1 MRVRVRPGTPVRAA
15 FAALTCAAAVVSAA
29 PESVHPGP
37 AVRPALA
44 AQATPR
50 QAETPL
56 RIEFTGDVGAL
67 YFTVAPGRG
76 AEFEAA
82 MLRASELLRAS
93 RTAVQREQAEGW
105 RFFRETGAGT
115 DTPARYILLLDPVVK
130 GADYAMRAAA
140 ALADPEEARRLEE
153 AYQFTQSGPVVQAD
167 YRVALS
173 MRPESGATAPSQAAR
188 ERTAAAVAG
197 ARAFTGDLGIQ
208 FNFVKAGKTDA
219 FESAMTTV
227 RGALAASP
235 DPDRRRQA
243 AGWRVLR
250 QTAGE
255 PAGQAVYLHLVDP
268 VVEGADYTPSAIVA
282 EAFDE
287 EAVLAFTKEYSTV
300 FARGV
305 SLLSFALVK
314 PGVVDFP

>member
-1 MRVRVRPGTPVRAA
+1 MRVGVRPGTAVRAILV
-15 FAALTCAAAVVSAA
+15 ALTCAAAGASAA
-29 PESVHPGP
+29 PAAAIPEP
-37 AVRPALA
+37 AARPVLR
-44 AQATPR
+44 AQAMPR
-50 QAETPL
+50 PVETQA
-56 RIEFTGDVGAL
+56 RIEFTGEVGAL
-67 YFTVAPGRG
+67 YFTVAAGRG

-93 RTAVQREQAEGW
+93 RTATQREQAEGW
-105 RFFRETGAGT
+105 RFFKETGAGT
-115 DTPARYILLLDPVVK
+115 DAPARYLLLLDPVVK
-130 GADYAMRAAA
+130 GADYSMRAAA
-140 ALADPEEARRLEE
+140 ALADPEDARRLEE

-167 YRVALS
+167 YRVLLS
-173 MRPESGATAPSQAAR
+173 MRPESEGATSAQVSR
-188 ERTAAAVAG
+188 ERAAAAG
-197 ARAFTGDLGIQ
+197 ARARAFTGDVGIQ
-208 FNFVKAGKTDA
+208 FNFVKADKTDA

-227 RGALAASP
+227 RGALAASS

-250 QTAGE
+250 QAAGE

-282 EAFDE
+282 EAFGQE
-287 EAVLAFTKEYSTV
+287 TALAFAKEYSTA

>member
-1 MRVRVRPGTPVRAA
+1 MQVRVRPGTAVRAVL
-15 FAALTCAAAVVSAA
+15 AALTCAAAVVSAA
-29 PESVHPGP
+29 PEAVLPGP

-50 QAETPL
+50 QNETPV

-93 RTAVQREQAEGW
+93 RTAAQREQAEGW
-105 RFFRETGAGT
+105 RFFKQTGAAPE
-115 DTPARYILLLDPVVK
+115 TPARYVLLLDPVVK
-130 GADYAMRAAA
+130 GADYSMRAAA
-140 ALADPEEARRLEE
+140 ALTDPDDARRLED
-153 AYQFTQSGPVVQAD
+153 AYRFTQSGPVVQAD
-167 YRVALS
+167 YRVLLS
-173 MRPESGATAPSQAAR
+173 MRPEGDATASPQAAR
-188 ERTAAAVAG
+188 ERTAAAG
-197 ARAFTGDLGIQ
+197 ARARTFTGDLGIQ
-208 FNFVKAGKTDA
+208 FNFVKAAKTDA

-227 RGALAASP
+227 RDALAASP

-282 EAFDE
+282 EAFDQE
-287 EAVLAFTKEYSTV
+287 TVLAFTKEYSTV

>member
-1 MRVRVRPGTPVRAA
+1 MLVRVRPGTAVRAVL
-15 FAALTCAAAVVSAA
+15 AALTCAVAVVSAA
-29 PESVHPGP
+29 PGAVLPRP

-44 AQATPR
+44 GRATPL
-50 QAETPL
+50 QPEAPV

-93 RTAVQREQAEGW
+93 RTAAQREQAAGW
-105 RFFRETGAGT
+105 RFFTETGAGA
-115 DTPARYILLLDPVVK
+115 DTPARYLLLLDPVVK
-130 GADYAMRAAA
+130 GADYSMRAAA
-140 ALADPEEARRLEE
+140 ALTDPEDARRLED
-153 AYQFTQSGPVVQAD
+153 AYRFTQSGPVVQAD
-167 YRVALS
+167 YRVLLS
-173 MRPESGATAPSQAAR
+173 MRPEGDAGAPPQAAR
-188 ERTAAAVAG
+188 ERTAAAG
-197 ARAFTGDLGIQ
+197 GRARAFTGDLGIQ
-208 FNFVKAGKTDA
+208 FNFVKAGRADA

-282 EAFDE
+282 EAFDQE
-287 EAVLAFTKEYSTV
+287 TALAFTKEYSTV

>member
-1 MRVRVRPGTPVRAA
+1 MQVRVPPGTAVRAVL
-15 FAALTCAAAVVSAA
+15 AALTCAAAVVSAA
-29 PESVHPGP
+29 PEAALFGP
-37 AVRPALA
+37 AVQPALA

-50 QAETPL
+50 QMETPV

-93 RTAVQREQAEGW
+93 RTATQREQAEGW
-105 RFFRETGAGT
+105 RFFKETGAGT
-115 DTPARYILLLDPVVK
+115 DTPARYLLLLDPVVK
-130 GADYAMRAAA
+130 SADYSMRAAA
-140 ALADPEEARRLEE
+140 ALTDPEEARRLED
-153 AYQFTQSGPVVQAD
+153 AYRFTQSGPVVQAD
-167 YRVALS
+167 YLVLLS
-173 MRPESGATAPSQAAR
+173 MRTESNGTPAPRSAR
-188 ERTAAAVAG
+188 GRGAAAGAR

-208 FNFVKAGKTDA
+208 FNFVKADKTEA

-235 DPDRRRQA
+235 GPDRRRQA

-250 QTAGE
+250 QAAGE

-300 FARGV
+300 FAGGV
-305 SLLSFALVK
+305 SLLSFAQVK